1 MDQTN
6 FELPSSHN
14 FLFRIIQILV
24 KDYSHNVNI
33 TGQSLEI
40 VIALFGAKF
49 SSTENVLNHSWHK
62 QFFKFS
68 QQTVSLGWDVQVSIP
83 TLTGERAIFIFRGG
97 SLQIWIEV
105 HS

>member
-1 MDQTN
+1 MPTDQTN

-14 FLFRIIQILV
+14 FLFCIIQILV

-49 SSTENVLNHSWHK
+49 SSTENVLNLSWHEE
-62 QFFKFS
+62 FFKFS
-68 QQTVSLGWDVQVSIP
+68 QQTVSLVWDVQVGLHTNTDWRESN
-83 TLTGERAIFIFRGG
+83 LH
-97 SLQIWIEV
+97 L
-105 HS
+105 